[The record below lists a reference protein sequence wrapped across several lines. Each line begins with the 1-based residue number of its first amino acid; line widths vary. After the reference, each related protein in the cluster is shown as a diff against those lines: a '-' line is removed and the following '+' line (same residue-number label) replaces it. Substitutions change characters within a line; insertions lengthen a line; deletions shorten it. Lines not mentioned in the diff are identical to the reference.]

1 MNLSLKKEN
10 SNNISIVESFGKTN
24 YFAAI
29 KNSVFLLG
37 NTSSGII
44 EAASFGKYVLNVGK
58 RQHGRTRS
66 KNIIDVDFDKK
77 EILKNSKLLL
87 IKSKYKGK
95 NNYKMKNTSVNI
107 LSHTLN
113 YLNR

>member
-1 MNLSLKKEN
+1 MNLSLKKNN
-10 SNNISIVESFGKTN
+10 SKNISIIDSFGKYN
-24 YFAAI
+24 YFSAI
-29 KNSVFLLG
+29 KNSRFLLG

-58 RQHGRTRS
+58 RQYGRIRS

-87 IKSKYKGK
+87 IKPKYKGK
-95 NNYKMKNTSVNI
+95 NNYEMKNTSENI
-107 LSHTLN
+107 LRHTLN
-113 YLNR
+113 FLNR